1 MPSRSSRS
9 FISRAI
15 PVGRS
20 GALAALLCLAAG
32 GAWAQAAPT
41 SPQGTP
47 QGGAPGA
54 GESVTANQPLL
65 RDPRLVGNA
74 KAPPRDV
81 ECVVGAGSPCAGR
94 MDFNEGRSFGFK
106 IVGPGEALF
115 HNTGNRRC
123 TLEYIL
129 TDSTVA
135 TAGRTMD
142 LAAGASTTLKVRDA
156 QGMHIRL
163 SARGM
168 ASPVCELE
176 VVAKQS

>member
-1 MPSRSSRS
+1 MPSRTRRPSPFSPLY
-9 FISRAI
+9 A
-15 PVGRS
+15 
-20 GALAALLCLAAG
+20 AALFYLTAG
-32 GAWAQAAPT
+32 VAVAQVAPP
-41 SPQGTP
+41 PQGTG
-47 QGGAPGA
+47 QSDGAPGA

-81 ECVVGAGSPCAGR
+81 ECVVGVGSPCAGR
-94 MDFNEGRSFGFK
+94 LDFNDGRSFGFK
-106 IVGPGEALF
+106 ISGPGEAMF

-142 LAAGASTTLKVRDA
+142 LAAGAATTLKVRDA
-156 QGMHIRL
+156 QGMHVRL

-168 ASPVCELE
+168 ASPVCEME
-176 VVAKQS
+176 VTAKQP

>member
-1 MPSRSSRS
+1 MPSRPRRLIISSATR
-9 FISRAI
+9 R
-15 PVGRS
+15 GTQLG
-20 GALAALLCLAAG
+20 GALLAALLCLAAG
-32 GAWAQAAPT
+32 GALAQAAPP
-41 SPQGTP
+41 PQD
-47 QGGAPGA
+47 GAPGA
-54 GESVTANQPLL
+54 GEPVTANQPLL

-94 MDFNEGRSFGFK
+94 MDFNDGRSFGFK
-106 IVGPGEALF
+106 ISGPGEALF
-115 HNTGNRRC
+115 RNIGNRRC

-142 LAAGASTTLKVRDA
+142 LAAGAATTLKVRDA
-156 QGMHIRL
+156 QGMHVRL

-168 ASPVCELE
+168 ASPICELE
-176 VVAKQS
+176 VTAKQS

>member
-1 MPSRSSRS
+1 MSSRPRHP
-9 FISRAI
+9 FLPTA
-15 PVGRS
+15 RS
-20 GALAALLCLAAG
+20 AVLASVLCLAAG
-32 GAWAQAAPT
+32 GAWAQAAPPPGQEGP
-41 SPQGTP
+41 SPTGTP
-47 QGGAPGA
+47 

-81 ECVVGAGSPCAGR
+81 ECVVGVGSPCAGR
-94 MDFNEGRSFGFK
+94 MDFNDGRSFGFK
-106 IVGPGEALF
+106 ISGPGDALF

-129 TDSTVA
+129 TDSTMA

-142 LAAGASTTLKVRDA
+142 LAPGAATTLKVRDA
-156 QGMHIRL
+156 QGMHVRL

-168 ASPVCELE
+168 SSPICELE
-176 VVAKQS
+176 VVARQS